1 MQQPHVFYLMI
12 SLLSNL
18 IHPDNLP
25 LDIQSM
31 LGFALL
37 PDFGQDL
44 SSEELL
50 NT

>member
-1 MQQPHVFYLMI
+1 MQQPQVFYLMI
-12 SLLSNL
+12 YLFSNL
-18 IHPDNLP
+18 MEENLP
-25 LDIQSM
+25 DTQSM